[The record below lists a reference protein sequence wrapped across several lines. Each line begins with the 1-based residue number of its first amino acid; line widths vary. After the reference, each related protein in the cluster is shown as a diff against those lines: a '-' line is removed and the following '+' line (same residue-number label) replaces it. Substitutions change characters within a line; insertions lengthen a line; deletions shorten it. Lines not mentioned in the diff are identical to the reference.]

1 MGRKRHVAFGR
12 FALLSAKMNATHY
25 TDNDGHLAWRSL
37 SGGAIGVERTTR
49 KVMALLTGRLFGAAP

>member
-1 MGRKRHVAFGR
+1 
-12 FALLSAKMNATHY
+12 MNATHY

-49 KVMALLTGRLFGAAP
+49 KVMALLTGRLLGAAP